1 MFPFLNIK
9 IDNRN
14 IITKKWGEKNREII
28 KNVTGKSSGDSVP

>member
-9 IDNRN
+9 IDNRT

-28 KNVTGKSSGDSVP
+28 KNVTSQITGDDE